1 MEKHF
6 LLAVSG
12 DRTASYNLRFVKSFF
27 SEFCDIRL
35 TLFYVAPRP
44 PSWDFDAVLQPEQ
57 AALAELEEQ
66 RRTHEH
72 EALEKAW
79 EWITYRACDPGKVH
93 KKAVRSTAGTVHEI
107 IHEAR
112 AGMYDAVI
120 MGRRGLSWFE
130 ELVEDSVS
138 HQILWKDIDF
148 PIWICRRA
156 GDTERSNVLL
166 CLDESAPAR
175 RVADHVGFILG
186 EKERHRVTLFHVKPD
201 NAHVTPKVRRILD
214 DAREALAYNRFPEE
228 LTDVKIVQAK
238 DVADAIVREAHDG
251 NYAAVACGR
260 TLDHPTAMGA
270 LIPSSVTTKLLRKLT
285 DCALWISK

>member
-6 LLAVSG
+6 LMAVSG
-12 DRTASYNLRFVKSFF
+12 DRSASYNLRFVKNFF
-27 SEFCDIRL
+27 SDLCDISL

-44 PSWDFDAVLQPEQ
+44 PNWDFDVVLQPEQ
-57 AALAELEEQ
+57 AALAEFEAV
-66 RRTHEH
+66 RKAREH
-72 EALEKAW
+72 EALQKAW
-79 EWITYRACDPGKVH
+79 EWITYRACDPEKVH
-93 KKAVRSTAGTVHEI
+93 RKVVHSMAGTVHEI
-107 IHEAR
+107 IHEAKK
-112 AGMYDAVI
+112 GLYDAVI

-148 PIWICRRA
+148 PIWICRRPD
-156 GDTERSNVLL
+156 GKERSGVLL
-166 CLDESAPAR
+166 CVDETAPAR

-186 EKERHRVTLFHVKPD
+186 EKERHKVTLFHVGQD
-201 NAHVTPKVRRILD
+201 SISMTPKVRRILD
-214 DAREALAYNRFPEE
+214 DAREALTYNNFPEE
-228 LTDVKIVQAK
+228 LIEIKIVKAP

-251 NYAAVACGR
+251 DYAAVACGR

-270 LIPSSVTTKLLRKLT
+270 LIPTSVTTKLLRKLT